1 MCEKDLRK
9 VSPKKKIIGSRVFE
23 GTRKRPKALNAFG
36 QRHSVPLRRHKV
48 PLSEKAQS
56 ALRQQSAFDLTYL
69 SVIYPSYYPH
79 HRRFHQSEQHNN
91 SPPPP
96 QSTNARQ

>member
-1 MCEKDLRK
+1 MAAQSTAEA
-9 VSPKKKIIGSRVFE
+9 SKKEVDFHVESRRLSE
-23 GTRKRPKALNAFG
+23 RTLPY
-36 QRHSVPLRRHKV
+36 QPISW
-48 PLSEKAQS
+48 SEKAQS